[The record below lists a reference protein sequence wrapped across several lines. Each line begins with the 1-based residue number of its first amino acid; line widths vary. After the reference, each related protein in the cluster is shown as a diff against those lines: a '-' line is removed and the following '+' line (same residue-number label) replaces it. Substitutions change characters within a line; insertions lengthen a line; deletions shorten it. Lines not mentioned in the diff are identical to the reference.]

1 MEIEGL
7 VVHFGK
13 LQEESCH
20 HRVHGFS
27 RLHGDWLMDPP
38 GKFTKNWDVT
48 SYMGNIMENFPE
60 ILWEI

>member
-1 MEIEGL
+1 MVEKWKKSTSGKSNMEIEGL

-27 RLHGDWLMDPP
+27 RLHGD
-38 GKFTKNWDVT
+38 
-48 SYMGNIMENFPE
+48 
-60 ILWEI
+60 